1 MNRLLA
7 AVTVLC
13 GAIAVQAVAAAPV
26 SAHATL
32 VSATP
37 ANGAMLT
44 GAPEVV
50 ELVFSENVG
59 TPAALAVLGADGN
72 EVDGG
77 QVEVVDATLRRT
89 YDPAAFAPGVYTVSY
104 QVTSA
109 DGHPITGTLSFMVH
123 GEGETAAT
131 FPAVSSGTGNGT
143 DAEPVVVASL
153 VVALAAALGVAL
165 LVTRRLVNQPDG
177 HAVR

>member
-1 MNRLLA
+1 MNRPLA
-7 AVTVLC
+7 AVAVLC
-13 GAIAVQAVAAAPV
+13 GVIAVQAVAAVPV

-37 ANGAMLT
+37 ANGEMLT
-44 GAPEVV
+44 GAPEFV

-59 TPAALAVLGADGN
+59 TPAALAVLRADGN

-77 QVEVVDATLRRT
+77 QLEVVDDTLRRT

-104 QVTSA
+104 QITSA
-109 DGHPITGTLSFMVH
+109 DGHPIAGTLSFMVH

-131 FPAVSSGTGNGT
+131 LPAVSNAGNGT
-143 DAEPVVVASL
+143 DAEPIVVASL

-165 LVTRRLVNQPDG
+165 LATRRIVKQPEGD
-177 HAVR
+177 AVS